1 MPVRKPTVTNI
12 AKVGRKVSRAGRN
25 FVPRSAIF
33 IIYAENGAFC
43 LHVRTL
49 MDIFS
54 LVLCCCGGCVYYL
67 YWLMFR
73 LRGVCRPFVPIV
85 HIDRVCRLL
94 SPIFFVRIFYIGSLR
109 AAGHAPIIFSTGRGI
124 ICCHKKLPAINV
136 AGRVYSDT
144 RRTSRCVWSPYRID
158 MCADRIDMYAGRVLN
173 GTGEGCPPFYPVIS
187 SPCIQKRCA
196 AVVTSLSASN
206 ELHMIVYIQMFF
218 VQKNFR
224 LPDCIHCR
232 PNAMRSPLLVPC
244 LYLSVAL
251 YVCLYRESLILF
263 FISCRMPI

>member
-1 MPVRKPTVTNI
+1 M
-12 AKVGRKVSRAGRN
+12 
-25 FVPRSAIF
+25 
-33 IIYAENGAFC
+33 
-43 LHVRTL
+43 
-49 MDIFS
+49 
-54 LVLCCCGGCVYYL
+54 
-67 YWLMFR
+67 
-73 LRGVCRPFVPIV
+73 
-85 HIDRVCRLL
+85 
-94 SPIFFVRIFYIGSLR
+94 
-109 AAGHAPIIFSTGRGI
+109 
-124 ICCHKKLPAINV
+124 CCHKKLPAINV

-144 RRTSRCVWSPYRID
+144 RRTSRCVWSPYGIG
-158 MCADRIDMYAGRVLN
+158 MCSGRVLN

-206 ELHMIVYIQMFF
+206 ELHMIVCIQMFF

-251 YVCLYRESLILF
+251 LFVCIVNFLSCFSSLAVCLFSLASIPYTYLYVIPMPPCIYFTEF
-263 FISCRMPI
+263 FILPVPSRPLFLYQPLLPHVRYPAPSVGEGERRVVPILSDKSTTSLCLFLRPK

>member
-1 MPVRKPTVTNI
+1 M
-12 AKVGRKVSRAGRN
+12 S
-25 FVPRSAIF
+25 
-33 IIYAENGAFC
+33 
-43 LHVRTL
+43 
-49 MDIFS
+49 
-54 LVLCCCGGCVYYL
+54 
-67 YWLMFR
+67 R

-85 HIDRVCRLL
+85 HIDRLCRLL

-109 AAGHAPIIFSTGRGI
+109 GAGHAPIIFSTGLGVM
-124 ICCHKKLPAINV
+124 CCHKKLPAINV

-206 ELHMIVYIQMFF
+206 ELHMIVCIQMFF

-263 FISCRMPI
+263 FISCCMPI

>member
-1 MPVRKPTVTNI
+1 
-12 AKVGRKVSRAGRN
+12 
-25 FVPRSAIF
+25 
-33 IIYAENGAFC
+33 
-43 LHVRTL
+43 
-49 MDIFS
+49 
-54 LVLCCCGGCVYYL
+54 
-67 YWLMFR
+67 
-73 LRGVCRPFVPIV
+73 
-85 HIDRVCRLL
+85 
-94 SPIFFVRIFYIGSLR
+94 
-109 AAGHAPIIFSTGRGI
+109 
-124 ICCHKKLPAINV
+124 
-136 AGRVYSDT
+136 
-144 RRTSRCVWSPYRID
+144 
-158 MCADRIDMYAGRVLN
+158 MYAGRVLN

-206 ELHMIVYIQMFF
+206 ELHMIVCIQMFF

-251 YVCLYRESLILF
+251 YVCLSGQSLILF

>member
-1 MPVRKPTVTNI
+1 M
-12 AKVGRKVSRAGRN
+12 
-25 FVPRSAIF
+25 
-33 IIYAENGAFC
+33 
-43 LHVRTL
+43 
-49 MDIFS
+49 
-54 LVLCCCGGCVYYL
+54 
-67 YWLMFR
+67 
-73 LRGVCRPFVPIV
+73 
-85 HIDRVCRLL
+85 
-94 SPIFFVRIFYIGSLR
+94 
-109 AAGHAPIIFSTGRGI
+109 
-124 ICCHKKLPAINV
+124 CCHKNLPAMSI

-206 ELHMIVYIQMFF
+206 ELHMIVCIQMFF

-244 LYLSVAL
+244 PLSLFIGCFICLFVWSISYLVFHLLPYAYLAMPLCHTHASEYMRYTLCGVFSFFLCHA
-251 YVCLYRESLILF
+251 VHCFCISPFCHIFLIRPLGRGKVWGAKRGTDPF
-263 FISCRMPI
+263 R

>member
-1 MPVRKPTVTNI
+1 
-12 AKVGRKVSRAGRN
+12 
-25 FVPRSAIF
+25 
-33 IIYAENGAFC
+33 
-43 LHVRTL
+43 
-49 MDIFS
+49 
-54 LVLCCCGGCVYYL
+54 
-67 YWLMFR
+67 MFR
-73 LRGVCRPFVPIV
+73 LRGVCRSFVPIV

-109 AAGHAPIIFSTGRGI
+109 GAGHAPIIFSTGRGVM
-124 ICCHKKLPAINV
+124 CCHKKLPAINV

-144 RRTSRCVWSPYRID
+144 RRTSRCVWSPYGIG
-158 MCADRIDMYAGRVLN
+158 MCSGRVLN

-206 ELHMIVYIQMFF
+206 ELHMIVCIQMFF

-251 YVCLYRESLILF
+251 YVCLSGQSLILF

>member
-1 MPVRKPTVTNI
+1 MNI
-12 AKVGRKVSRAGRN
+12 ADRGTKLRPARETLRPT
-25 FVPRSAIF
+25 FAIF
-33 IIYAENGAFC
+33 VTVG
-43 LHVRTL
+43 LRT
-49 MDIFS
+49 
-54 LVLCCCGGCVYYL
+54 G
-67 YWLMFR
+67 
-73 LRGVCRPFVPIV
+73 
-85 HIDRVCRLL
+85 
-94 SPIFFVRIFYIGSLR
+94 
-109 AAGHAPIIFSTGRGI
+109 
-124 ICCHKKLPAINV
+124 
-136 AGRVYSDT
+136 GRVYSDT
-144 RRTSRCVWSPYRID
+144 RRTSRCVWLPYRID
-158 MCADRIDMYAGRVLN
+158 MCADRIDMYADRVLN

-196 AVVTSLSASN
+196 AIVTSLSASN
-206 ELHMIVYIQMFF
+206 ELHMIVCIQMYF

>member
-1 MPVRKPTVTNI
+1 MRGGACADNI
-12 AKVGRKVSRAGRN
+12 FHGTRCN
-25 FVPRSAIF
+25 
-33 IIYAENGAFC
+33 
-43 LHVRTL
+43 
-49 MDIFS
+49 
-54 LVLCCCGGCVYYL
+54 VL
-67 YWLMFR
+67 
-73 LRGVCRPFVPIV
+73 
-85 HIDRVCRLL
+85 
-94 SPIFFVRIFYIGSLR
+94 
-109 AAGHAPIIFSTGRGI
+109 
-124 ICCHKKLPAINV
+124 HKKLPAINV

-158 MCADRIDMYAGRVLN
+158 MCADRIDMCAGWVLN

-196 AVVTSLSASN
+196 AIVTSLSASN
-206 ELHMIVYIQMFF
+206 ELHMIVCIQMFF

>member
-1 MPVRKPTVTNI
+1 M
-12 AKVGRKVSRAGRN
+12 S
-25 FVPRSAIF
+25 
-33 IIYAENGAFC
+33 
-43 LHVRTL
+43 
-49 MDIFS
+49 
-54 LVLCCCGGCVYYL
+54 
-67 YWLMFR
+67 R

-94 SPIFFVRIFYIGSLR
+94 SPIFFVRIFYIGSLCG
-109 AAGHAPIIFSTGRGI
+109 AGHAPIIFSTGRGVM
-124 ICCHKKLPAINV
+124 CCHKKLPAINV

-144 RRTSRCVWSPYRID
+144 RRTSRCVWSPYGIG
-158 MCADRIDMYAGRVLN
+158 MCSGRVLN

-196 AVVTSLSASN
+196 AIVTSLSASN
-206 ELHMIVYIQMFF
+206 ELHMIVCIQMFF

-251 YVCLYRESLILF
+251 LFVCIVNFLSCFSSLAVCLFSLASIPYTYLYVIPMPPCIYFTEF
-263 FISCRMPI
+263 FILPVPSRPLLLY

>member
-1 MPVRKPTVTNI
+1 M
-12 AKVGRKVSRAGRN
+12 
-25 FVPRSAIF
+25 
-33 IIYAENGAFC
+33 
-43 LHVRTL
+43 
-49 MDIFS
+49 
-54 LVLCCCGGCVYYL
+54 
-67 YWLMFR
+67 
-73 LRGVCRPFVPIV
+73 
-85 HIDRVCRLL
+85 
-94 SPIFFVRIFYIGSLR
+94 
-109 AAGHAPIIFSTGRGI
+109 
-124 ICCHKKLPAINV
+124 CCHKKLPAINV

-196 AVVTSLSASN
+196 AIVTSLSASN
-206 ELHMIVYIQMFF
+206 ELHMIVCIQMFF

-244 LYLSVAL
+244 PLSLFICCFICLFVWSISYLVFHLLPYAYLALPLFHTHTSMSYPCLHVYAYILYGVFHSSRAVPFTVFVSAPF
-251 YVCLYRESLILF
+251 CCMFLIRPLGRGKVWGAKRGTDPF
-263 FISCRMPI
+263 R

>member
-1 MPVRKPTVTNI
+1 M
-12 AKVGRKVSRAGRN
+12 
-25 FVPRSAIF
+25 
-33 IIYAENGAFC
+33 
-43 LHVRTL
+43 
-49 MDIFS
+49 
-54 LVLCCCGGCVYYL
+54 
-67 YWLMFR
+67 
-73 LRGVCRPFVPIV
+73 
-85 HIDRVCRLL
+85 
-94 SPIFFVRIFYIGSLR
+94 RIFYIGSLCG
-109 AAGHAPIIFSTGRGI
+109 AGHAPIIFSTGLGVM
-124 ICCHKKLPAINV
+124 CCHKKLPAINV

-196 AVVTSLSASN
+196 AIVTSLSASN
-206 ELHMIVYIQMFF
+206 ELHMIVCIQMFF

-244 LYLSVAL
+244 PLSL
-251 YVCLYRESLILF
+251 FIGCFICLFVS
-263 FISCRMPI
+263 

>member
-1 MPVRKPTVTNI
+1 M
-12 AKVGRKVSRAGRN
+12 
-25 FVPRSAIF
+25 
-33 IIYAENGAFC
+33 
-43 LHVRTL
+43 
-49 MDIFS
+49 
-54 LVLCCCGGCVYYL
+54 
-67 YWLMFR
+67 
-73 LRGVCRPFVPIV
+73 
-85 HIDRVCRLL
+85 
-94 SPIFFVRIFYIGSLR
+94 
-109 AAGHAPIIFSTGRGI
+109 
-124 ICCHKKLPAINV
+124 CCHKKLPAINV

-206 ELHMIVYIQMFF
+206 ELHMIVCIQMFF

-244 LYLSVAL
+244 PLSFVPIYLLLYMFVCIVNLLSCFSSLAVCLFSLASIPYTYL
-251 YVCLYRESLILF
+251 YVISMPPCICLYTLRSFSFFPCRTVHCFCISPLLLHVRYPAPSVGEGERRVIPILSDKSTTSLCLF
-263 FISCRMPI
+263 LRPK

>member
-1 MPVRKPTVTNI
+1 
-12 AKVGRKVSRAGRN
+12 
-25 FVPRSAIF
+25 
-33 IIYAENGAFC
+33 
-43 LHVRTL
+43 
-49 MDIFS
+49 
-54 LVLCCCGGCVYYL
+54 
-67 YWLMFR
+67 
-73 LRGVCRPFVPIV
+73 
-85 HIDRVCRLL
+85 
-94 SPIFFVRIFYIGSLR
+94 
-109 AAGHAPIIFSTGRGI
+109 
-124 ICCHKKLPAINV
+124 
-136 AGRVYSDT
+136 
-144 RRTSRCVWSPYRID
+144 
-158 MCADRIDMYAGRVLN
+158 MYAGRVLN

-206 ELHMIVYIQMFF
+206 ELHMIVCIQMFF

-263 FISCRMPI
+263 FISCRMPIQPCLYSIHIPLCHIHASLYMLIYFTEFFILPVPSRPLLLYQLLLPHVPYPAPSVGEGERRVIPILSDKSTTSLCMFLRPKQYLNYPSMS

>member
-1 MPVRKPTVTNI
+1 M
-12 AKVGRKVSRAGRN
+12 S
-25 FVPRSAIF
+25 
-33 IIYAENGAFC
+33 
-43 LHVRTL
+43 
-49 MDIFS
+49 
-54 LVLCCCGGCVYYL
+54 
-67 YWLMFR
+67 R

-85 HIDRVCRLL
+85 HIDRLCRLL

-109 AAGHAPIIFSTGRGI
+109 AAGHAPIIFSTGLGVM
-124 ICCHKKLPAINV
+124 CCHKKLPAINV

-206 ELHMIVYIQMFF
+206 ELHMIVCIQMFF

-232 PNAMRSPLLVPC
+232 RTLCGALSLSRVSIYRLLYMFVCLVNLLSCFSSLAVCLFSHASMSYPC
-244 LYLSVAL
+244 LHVYAYILYGVFHSSRAVPFTVFVSAPFAACSLSGSVGRGRGAKSDTDPF
-251 YVCLYRESLILF
+251 R
-263 FISCRMPI
+263 

>member
-1 MPVRKPTVTNI
+1 MCVD
-12 AKVGRKVSRAGRN
+12 
-25 FVPRSAIF
+25 FCPRF
-33 IIYAENGAFC
+33 FC
-43 LHVRTL
+43 EDFLHR
-49 MDIFS
+49 I
-54 LVLCCCGGCVYYL
+54 
-67 YWLMFR
+67 
-73 LRGVCRPFVPIV
+73 
-85 HIDRVCRLL
+85 
-94 SPIFFVRIFYIGSLR
+94 FVR
-109 AAGHAPIIFSTGRGI
+109 AGHAPIIFSTGLGVM
-124 ICCHKKLPAINV
+124 CCHKKLPAINV

-144 RRTSRCVWSPYRID
+144 WRTSRCVWSPYGIG
-158 MCADRIDMYAGRVLN
+158 MCSGRVLN

-206 ELHMIVYIQMFF
+206 ELHMIVCIQMFF

-244 LYLSVAL
+244 PYLSVAL